1 MTRSR
6 IARLAAAGCLAI
18 GLAGLAAPAVSAATA
33 APAHKGEGWLR
44 LAHLSPNTPAV
55 DVYLYAFD
63 NPSAKIVLHHVAYGT
78 VSPYEEVASGE
89 YTVAMRA
96 AGAAAKSKPVLS
108 TTVDITAGDAYTVAG
123 MGPFKGL
130 RLQILHDSLTTPKG
144 EALVRVIQASLQQHA
159 VTVRA
164 GHQMVAKHLRFGDF
178 TSYRAV
184 SPGTWRVTAAGSSEN
199 TSSSITLAAGTV
211 HTLVILDDPGN
222 LTITD
227 LTDAAGSKVLPRSAP
242 QTGLGGTAPRP
253 GAPLLPWVAVAAAGL
268 ALTAGSAARI
278 RRNRQLRAAR
288 PR

>member
-6 IARLAAAGCLAI
+6 IARLAAAGCLAV
-18 GLAGLAAPAVSAATA
+18 GLAGLAAPAVSAATSV
-33 APAHKGEGWLR
+33 PVSRGEGWLR

-63 NPSAKIVLHHVAYGT
+63 NPSAKIVLRHVAYGT
-78 VSPYEEVASGE
+78 VSPYEEVPGGE

-96 AGAAAKSKPVLS
+96 AGASAKSKPVLS
-108 TTVDITAGDAYTVAG
+108 TTVDISAGDAYTVAG

-130 RLQILHDSLTTPKG
+130 RLQILHDALTTPRGK
-144 EALVRVIQASLQQHA
+144 ALVRVIQASLQQHT

-164 GHQMVAKHLRFGDF
+164 GGQVLARHLRFGDF
-178 TSYRAV
+178 TGYRVVA
-184 SPGTWRVTAAGSSEN
+184 PGTWRVSAAGASESASSVV
-199 TSSSITLAAGTV
+199 SLAAGTV
-211 HTLVILDDPGN
+211 HTLVILDDPGR

-227 LTDAAGSKVLPRSAP
+227 LTDAAGSKVLPAGAP

-268 ALTAGSAARI
+268 AVTAGSAVRI

-288 PR
+288 PH